1 MLSIDYVAL
10 RINISKISHLIHKK
24 KKINKQAMRA
34 ASACLCDHKTDHLLI
49 KLFFFF
55 ILLLMKFIIQ
65 LFSKFIEV
73 IRLTFFSRGKQIWRL
88 TSFWRSGGRS
98 GIRFSTLT
106 SSPSSYLWFI
116 LSIISLFVLLSN
128 FFLEIHDI
136 MLLCCFCRWLDFI
149 FMRILSHFFMD
160 THKTSCFAIL
170 SFVLHHVFTHTI
182 YTLITHIF

>member
-1 MLSIDYVAL
+1 MLEDIYNTWHIQYARD
-10 RINISKISHLIHKK
+10 K
-24 KKINKQAMRA
+24 
-34 ASACLCDHKTDHLLI
+34 
-49 KLFFFF
+49 
-55 ILLLMKFIIQ
+55 Q

-73 IRLTFFSRGKQIWRL
+73 IKLTFFSRFKQIWRL
-88 TSFWRSGGRS
+88 TSFWSSQGRL

-149 FMRILSHFFMD
+149 FLRSLSQFFMD
-160 THKTSCFAIL
+160 FDVVHCMYICPTSTKSVQFYQISPCKLYSCQIK
-170 SFVLHHVFTHTI
+170 I
-182 YTLITHIF
+182 